1 MSIPTSPRG
10 EPIQQG
16 RTSPDGTRDGVQ
28 SAGPPSLPVS
38 ASPRSSVMPV
48 IDTRSTAAGE
58 VLQTSQRRPSQR
70 RPSQP
75 VSGPQPGRNRI
86 PDGTDPNEGEEGEAT
101 TDVTQAVIESAPPWL
116 VSMVVHML
124 LLLVLAFW
132 YLEPWFPNRIDLDAV
147 FSDEVGMQLIEDTLE
162 LPSLEPIEI
171 TDTAVSIDEAE
182 IDDPLAAAPDVPVQ
196 VPEAL
201 RSSSPK
207 EAPSIGLALSGRS
220 KGRKQV
226 LLNAYGGTEVTESA
240 VRMALEWLARNQ
252 RPDGSWSLM
261 GPYQNG
267 LPNENRLA
275 ATSMALLAFQGA
287 GYTVDSGK
295 YGKRVARAWEHLLR
309 LQDADGNFFQNGIS
323 SHRLYSQAQATIAIC
338 ELYGMTKDEAFREP
352 AQLAIDYALKV
363 QAPEGGWRYVPGQG
377 TDTSVTGWFVMGL
390 QSALMAGLEVPS
402 PALARIS
409 EYLDLVT
416 TDGGS
421 NYAYRVNNGARI
433 SMTAEAL
440 LCRQY
445 LGWAREDP
453 RLGRGV
459 DEILRNPI
467 DWERST
473 NVYYWYYATQVVHH
487 MEGKVWQEWNKVMR
501 DSLPRRQVQTGRE
514 KGSWDPTG
522 DRWGHQGGRLYMTCL
537 CTYMLEVYYRH
548 LPIYKYRVQ

>member
-58 VLQTSQRRPSQR
+58 VLQTSQR

-201 RSSSPK
+201 RSSSPQ

-453 RLGRGV
+453 RLARGV

-501 DSLPRRQVQTGRE
+501 DSLPRRQVQDGRE
-514 KGSWDPTG
+514 KGSWDPAG

>member
-16 RTSPDGTRDGVQ
+16 RPSPDGTRDGPQPV
-28 SAGPPSLPVS
+28 GPPSLPMS
-38 ASPRSSVMPV
+38 ASQRSSVMPV
-48 IDTRSTAAGE
+48 IDTRATADGE
-58 VLQTSQRRPSQR
+58 ALQTSQRP
-70 RPSQP
+70 PSQP
-75 VSGPQPGRNRI
+75 VSGPQPGGNRT
-86 PDGTDPNEGEEGEAT
+86 PGGTAPNEGEEEEAT

-132 YLEPWFPNRIDLDAV
+132 YLEPWLPNRIDLDAV

-201 RSSSPK
+201 RSSSPQ

-261 GPYQNG
+261 GPYRNG

-309 LQDADGNFFQNGIS
+309 VQDADGNFFQNGIS

-338 ELYGMTKDEAFREP
+338 ELYGMTKDEEFREP

-453 RLGRGV
+453 RLARGV

-501 DSLPRRQVQTGRE
+501 DSLPRRQVQDGRE
-514 KGSWDPTG
+514 KGSWDPAG

>member
-10 EPIQQG
+10 EPIQQE
-16 RTSPDGTRDGVQ
+16 RTSPGVTRDVAQ
-28 SAGPPSLPVS
+28 PAGPPGLP
-38 ASPRSSVMPV
+38 ASTSQHMPV
-48 IDTRSTAAGE
+48 IDTRSTVDSEAPRVA
-58 VLQTSQRRPSQR
+58 QRRPV
-70 RPSQP
+70 QP
-75 VSGPQPGRNRI
+75 VSGQQPGKNST
-86 PDGTDPNEGEEGEAT
+86 PGVADSNEGEEEEPT
-101 TDVTQAVIESAPPWL
+101 TDVTQAVIDSAPPWL

-132 YLEPWFPNRIDLDAV
+132 YLEPWLPNNIDLDAV

-171 TDTAVSIDEAE
+171 TDTAVSIDAAD

-252 RPDGSWSLM
+252 RPDGSWSMM

-267 LPNENRLA
+267 MPNENRIA

-295 YGKRVARAWEHLLR
+295 YGKHVARAWEHLLR
-309 LQDADGNFFQNGIS
+309 LQDANGNFFQSGIS

-338 ELYGMTKDEAFREP
+338 ELYGMTKDETFRDP
-352 AQLAIDYALKV
+352 AQLAIDYAIKV

-445 LGWAREDP
+445 LGWARDDP

-459 DEILRNPI
+459 EEILRNPI

-501 DSLPRRQVQTGRE
+501 DSLPRRQVQAGRE

-537 CTYMLEVYYRH
+537 CAYMLEVYYRH

>member
-16 RTSPDGTRDGVQ
+16 RTSPDGTRDGPQPV
-28 SAGPPSLPVS
+28 GPPSLPMS
-38 ASPRSSVMPV
+38 ASQRSSVMPV
-48 IDTRSTAAGE
+48 IDTRATADGE
-58 VLQTSQRRPSQR
+58 ALQTSQR

-75 VSGPQPGRNRI
+75 VSGSQPGGNRTLG
-86 PDGTDPNEGEEGEAT
+86 GTAPNEGEEEEAT

-132 YLEPWFPNRIDLDAV
+132 YLEPWLPNRIDLDAV

-201 RSSSPK
+201 RSSSPQ

-261 GPYQNG
+261 GPYRNG

-309 LQDADGNFFQNGIS
+309 VQDADGNFFQNGIS

-338 ELYGMTKDEAFREP
+338 ELYGMTKDEEFREP

-453 RLGRGV
+453 RLARGV

-501 DSLPRRQVQTGRE
+501 DSLPRRQVQDGRE
-514 KGSWDPTG
+514 KGSWDPAG

>member
-16 RTSPDGTRDGVQ
+16 RPSPDGTRDGPQPV
-28 SAGPPSLPVS
+28 GPPSLPMS
-38 ASPRSSVMPV
+38 ASQRSSVMPV
-48 IDTRSTAAGE
+48 IDTRSTADGE
-58 VLQTSQRRPSQR
+58 ALQTSQR

-75 VSGPQPGRNRI
+75 VSGPQPGGNRTPGGTA
-86 PDGTDPNEGEEGEAT
+86 PDEGEEEEVT

-132 YLEPWFPNRIDLDAV
+132 YLEPWLPNRIDLDAV

-201 RSSSPK
+201 RSSSPQ

-261 GPYQNG
+261 GPYRNG

-309 LQDADGNFFQNGIS
+309 VQDADGNFFQNGIS

-338 ELYGMTKDEAFREP
+338 ELYGMTKDEEFREP

-453 RLGRGV
+453 RLARGV

-501 DSLPRRQVQTGRE
+501 DSLPRRQVQDGRE
-514 KGSWDPTG
+514 KGSWDPAG

>member
-16 RTSPDGTRDGVQ
+16 RTSPDTTRDVAQ
-28 SAGPPSLPVS
+28 PAGPPSLPAA
-38 ASPRSSVMPV
+38 ASQNASVMPV
-48 IDTRSTAAGE
+48 IDTRSSADSEA
-58 VLQTSQRRPSQR
+58 LRASQRTALQPVAGQRPSGDR
-70 RPSQP
+70 SL
-75 VSGPQPGRNRI
+75 GA
-86 PDGTDPNEGEEGEAT
+86 TDSNEGEGEESA

-132 YLEPWFPNRIDLDAV
+132 YLEPWLPNRIDLDAV

-162 LPSLEPIEI
+162 LPSLEPIEL

-182 IDDPLAAAPDVPVQ
+182 VDDPLAAAPDVPVQ

-207 EAPSIGLALSGRS
+207 ETPSIGLALSGRS

-226 LLNAYGGTEVTESA
+226 LLNAYGGTEITESA

-252 RPDGSWSLM
+252 RPDGSWSMM

-338 ELYGMTKDEAFREP
+338 ELYGMTKDEAFRDP

-402 PALARIS
+402 PALDRIS

-445 LGWAREDP
+445 LGWAKEDP

-459 DEILRNPI
+459 AEILRNPI

-501 DSLPRRQVQTGRE
+501 DSLPRRQVQAGRE
-514 KGSWDPTG
+514 KGSWEPTG

>member
-16 RTSPDGTRDGVQ
+16 RPSPDGTRDGPQPV
-28 SAGPPSLPVS
+28 GPPSLPMS
-38 ASPRSSVMPV
+38 ASQRSSSMPV
-48 IDTRSTAAGE
+48 IDTRATADGE
-58 VLQTSQRRPSQR
+58 ALQTSQR

-75 VSGPQPGRNRI
+75 VSGPQPGGNRT
-86 PDGTDPNEGEEGEAT
+86 PGGTAPNEGEEEEAT

-132 YLEPWFPNRIDLDAV
+132 YLEPWLPNRIDLDAV

-162 LPSLEPIEI
+162 LPSLDPIEI

-201 RSSSPK
+201 RSSSPQ

-261 GPYQNG
+261 GPYRNG

-309 LQDADGNFFQNGIS
+309 VQDADGNFFQNGIS

-338 ELYGMTKDEAFREP
+338 ELYGMTKDEEFREP

-453 RLGRGV
+453 RLARGV

-501 DSLPRRQVQTGRE
+501 DSLPRRQVQDGRE
-514 KGSWDPTG
+514 KGSWDPAG

>member
-16 RTSPDGTRDGVQ
+16 RTPPDLSRGVVQ
-28 SAGPPSLPVS
+28 PGLEPPSLPATPS
-38 ASPRSSVMPV
+38 QAAPMMPV
-48 IDTRSTAAGE
+48 IDTRLNADAVASRAT
-58 VLQTSQRRPSQR
+58 QRRPVQR
-70 RPSQP
+70 P
-75 VSGPQPGRNRI
+75 VDQK
-86 PDGTDPNEGEEGEAT
+86 PDKNSTGGVDDSSEEEGEESA

-116 VSMVVHML
+116 VSMVIHTL
-124 LLLVLAFW
+124 LLLILAFW
-132 YLEPWFPNRIDLDAV
+132 YLEPWLPNSINLDLV
-147 FSDEVGMQLIEDTLE
+147 FSDEVGIQLIEDKLE
-162 LPSLEPIEI
+162 LPSLELVEI
-171 TDTAVSIDEAE
+171 TDTAVSIDETE
-182 IDDPLAAAPDVPVQ
+182 IDDPLATAPDVPVQ
-196 VPEAL
+196 VPDAL
-201 RSSSPK
+201 RSASVK

-240 VRMALEWLARNQ
+240 VRMALEWLVRNQ
-252 RPDGSWSLM
+252 RPDGSWSMM

-295 YGKRVARAWEHLLR
+295 HGKLVARGWEYLLR
-309 LQDADGNFFQNGIS
+309 LQDADGNFFQNGVS

-338 ELYGMTKDEAFREP
+338 ELYGMTKDESFREP

-409 EYLDLVT
+409 EYLELVT

-453 RLGRGV
+453 RLVRGV

-467 DWERST
+467 DWERT
-473 NVYYWYYATQVVHH
+473 RNVYYWYYATQVVHH

-501 DSLPRRQVQTGRE
+501 DSLPRHQVQAGRE
-514 KGSWDPTG
+514 KGSWDPAG

-537 CTYMLEVYYRH
+537 CAYMLEVYYRH

>member
-16 RTSPDGTRDGVQ
+16 RPSPDGTRDGPQPV
-28 SAGPPSLPVS
+28 GPPSLPMS
-38 ASPRSSVMPV
+38 ASQRSWVMPV
-48 IDTRSTAAGE
+48 IDTRSTADGE
-58 VLQTSQRRPSQR
+58 ALQTSQR

-75 VSGPQPGRNRI
+75 VSGPQPGGNRT
-86 PDGTDPNEGEEGEAT
+86 PGGTAPNESEEEEAT

-132 YLEPWFPNRIDLDAV
+132 YLEPWLPNRIDLDAV

-201 RSSSPK
+201 RSSSPQ

-261 GPYQNG
+261 GPYRNG

-309 LQDADGNFFQNGIS
+309 VQDADGNFFQNGIS

-338 ELYGMTKDEAFREP
+338 ELYGMTKDEEFREP

-453 RLGRGV
+453 RLARGV

-501 DSLPRRQVQTGRE
+501 DSLPRRQVQDGRE
-514 KGSWDPTG
+514 KGSWDPAG

>member
-16 RTSPDGTRDGVQ
+16 RTSPDGPQ
-28 SAGPPSLPVS
+28 PAGPPSLPMS
-38 ASPRSSVMPV
+38 ASQRSSVMPV
-48 IDTRSTAAGE
+48 IDTRATADGE
-58 VLQTSQRRPSQR
+58 ALQTSQR

-75 VSGPQPGRNRI
+75 VSGPQPGGNRTPGGTA
-86 PDGTDPNEGEEGEAT
+86 PDEGEEEEVT

-132 YLEPWFPNRIDLDAV
+132 YLEPWLPNRIDLDAV

-201 RSSSPK
+201 RSSSPQ

-261 GPYQNG
+261 GPYRNG

-309 LQDADGNFFQNGIS
+309 VQDADGNFFQNGIS

-338 ELYGMTKDEAFREP
+338 ELYGMTKDEEFREP

-453 RLGRGV
+453 RLARGV

-501 DSLPRRQVQTGRE
+501 DSLPRRQVQDGRE
-514 KGSWDPTG
+514 KGSWDPAG

>member
-1 MSIPTSPRG
+1 MKSSARA
-10 EPIQQG
+10 
-16 RTSPDGTRDGVQ
+16 TRLG
-28 SAGPPSLPVS
+28 
-38 ASPRSSVMPV
+38 
-48 IDTRSTAAGE
+48 
-58 VLQTSQRRPSQR
+58 
-70 RPSQP
+70 
-75 VSGPQPGRNRI
+75 
-86 PDGTDPNEGEEGEAT
+86 
-101 TDVTQAVIESAPPWL
+101 
-116 VSMVVHML
+116 
-124 LLLVLAFW
+124 
-132 YLEPWFPNRIDLDAV
+132 
-147 FSDEVGMQLIEDTLE
+147 
-162 LPSLEPIEI
+162 

-182 IDDPLAAAPDVPVQ
+182 IDAPLAAALDVPVQ

-201 RSSSPK
+201 RSSSPQ

-261 GPYQNG
+261 GPYRNG

-309 LQDADGNFFQNGIS
+309 VQDADGNFFQNGIS

-338 ELYGMTKDEAFREP
+338 ELYGMTKDEEFREP

-453 RLGRGV
+453 RLARGV

-501 DSLPRRQVQTGRE
+501 DSLPRRQVQDGRE
-514 KGSWDPTG
+514 KGSWDPAG

>member
-1 MSIPTSPRG
+1 MSTPISPRG

-16 RTSPDGTRDGVQ
+16 RPSSAATPDVAQ
-28 SAGPPSLPVS
+28 LAGPPSLPAA
-38 ASPRSSVMPV
+38 ASQNASVMPV
-48 IDTRSTAAGE
+48 IDTRSAADPE
-58 VLQTSQRRPSQR
+58 AHHASQRNPL
-70 RPSQP
+70 QP
-75 VSGPQPGRNRI
+75 VSGQQPRENRTL
-86 PDGTDPNEGEEGEAT
+86 GATDSNEGGEGEEST
-101 TDVTQAVIESAPPWL
+101 TDVAQAVIESAPPWL

-132 YLEPWFPNRIDLDAV
+132 YLEPWLPNRIDLDAV

-162 LPSLEPIEI
+162 LPSLEPIEL

-182 IDDPLAAAPDVPVQ
+182 VDDPLAAAPDVPVQ

-201 RSSSPK
+201 RSASPK
-207 EAPSIGLALSGRS
+207 EAPAIGLALSGRS

-226 LLNAYGGTEVTESA
+226 LLNAYGGTELTESA

-267 LPNENRLA
+267 VPNENRLA
-275 ATSMALLAFQGA
+275 ATAMSLLAFQGA
-287 GYTVDSGK
+287 GYTVESGK

-409 EYLDLVT
+409 EFLDLVT

-453 RLGRGV
+453 RLDRGV
-459 DEILRNPI
+459 AEILRNPI
-467 DWERST
+467 DWERSG

-501 DSLPRRQVQTGRE
+501 DSLPRRQVQAGRE
-514 KGSWDPTG
+514 KGSWEPTG
-522 DRWGHQGGRLYMTCL
+522 DRWGHQGGRLFMTCL

>member
-16 RTSPDGTRDGVQ
+16 RPSPDGTRDGPQPV
-28 SAGPPSLPVS
+28 GPPSLPMS
-38 ASPRSSVMPV
+38 ASQRSSVMPV
-48 IDTRSTAAGE
+48 IDTRSTADGE
-58 VLQTSQRRPSQR
+58 ALQTSQR

-75 VSGPQPGRNRI
+75 VSGLQPGGNRTPGGTA
-86 PDGTDPNEGEEGEAT
+86 PDEAEEEEVA

-132 YLEPWFPNRIDLDAV
+132 YLEPWLPNRIDLDAV

-171 TDTAVSIDEAE
+171 TDTSVSIDEAE

-201 RSSSPK
+201 RSSSPQ

-261 GPYQNG
+261 GPYRNG

-309 LQDADGNFFQNGIS
+309 VQDADGNFFQNGIS

-338 ELYGMTKDEAFREP
+338 ELYGMTKDEEFREP

-390 QSALMAGLEVPS
+390 QSALMAGL
-402 PALARIS
+402 A
-409 EYLDLVT
+409 
-416 TDGGS
+416 
-421 NYAYRVNNGARI
+421 
-433 SMTAEAL
+433 
-440 LCRQY
+440 
-445 LGWAREDP
+445 
-453 RLGRGV
+453 
-459 DEILRNPI
+459 
-467 DWERST
+467 
-473 NVYYWYYATQVVHH
+473 
-487 MEGKVWQEWNKVMR
+487 
-501 DSLPRRQVQTGRE
+501 
-514 KGSWDPTG
+514 
-522 DRWGHQGGRLYMTCL
+522 
-537 CTYMLEVYYRH
+537 
-548 LPIYKYRVQ
+548 

>member
-16 RTSPDGTRDGVQ
+16 RPSPDGTRDGPQPV
-28 SAGPPSLPVS
+28 GPPSLPMS
-38 ASPRSSVMPV
+38 ASQRSSSMPV
-48 IDTRSTAAGE
+48 IDTRATADGE
-58 VLQTSQRRPSQR
+58 ALQTSQR

-75 VSGPQPGRNRI
+75 VSGPQPGGNRT
-86 PDGTDPNEGEEGEAT
+86 PGGTAPNEGEEEEAT

-132 YLEPWFPNRIDLDAV
+132 YLEPWLPNRIDLDAV

-201 RSSSPK
+201 RSSSPQ

-261 GPYQNG
+261 GPYRNG

-309 LQDADGNFFQNGIS
+309 VQDADGNFFQNGIS

-338 ELYGMTKDEAFREP
+338 ELYGMTKDEEFREP

-453 RLGRGV
+453 RLARGV

-501 DSLPRRQVQTGRE
+501 DSLPRRQVQDGRE
-514 KGSWDPTG
+514 KGSWDPAG

>member
-16 RTSPDGTRDGVQ
+16 RPSPDGTRDGPQPV
-28 SAGPPSLPVS
+28 GPPSLPMS
-38 ASPRSSVMPV
+38 ASQRSSSMPV
-48 IDTRSTAAGE
+48 IDTRATADGE
-58 VLQTSQRRPSQR
+58 ALQTSQR

-75 VSGPQPGRNRI
+75 VSGPQPGGNRT
-86 PDGTDPNEGEEGEAT
+86 PGGTAPNESEEEEAT

-132 YLEPWFPNRIDLDAV
+132 YLEPWLPNRIDLDAV

-201 RSSSPK
+201 RSSSPQ

-261 GPYQNG
+261 GPYRNG

-309 LQDADGNFFQNGIS
+309 VQDADGNFFQNGIS

-338 ELYGMTKDEAFREP
+338 ELYGMTKDEEFREP

-453 RLGRGV
+453 RLARGV

-501 DSLPRRQVQTGRE
+501 DSLPRRQVQDGRE
-514 KGSWDPTG
+514 KGSWDPAG

>member
-16 RTSPDGTRDGVQ
+16 RPSPDGTRDGPQPV
-28 SAGPPSLPVS
+28 GPPSLPMS
-38 ASPRSSVMPV
+38 ASHRSSVMPV
-48 IDTRSTAAGE
+48 IDTRATADGE
-58 VLQTSQRRPSQR
+58 ALQTSQR

-75 VSGPQPGRNRI
+75 VSGPQPGGNRT
-86 PDGTDPNEGEEGEAT
+86 PGGTAPNESEEEEAT

-132 YLEPWFPNRIDLDAV
+132 YLEPWLPNRIDLDAV

-201 RSSSPK
+201 RSSSPQ

-261 GPYQNG
+261 GPYRNG

-338 ELYGMTKDEAFREP
+338 ELYGMTKDEEFREP

-453 RLGRGV
+453 RLARGV

-501 DSLPRRQVQTGRE
+501 DSLPRRQVQDGRE
-514 KGSWDPTG
+514 KGSWDPAG